1 MQTALLKEYVSKAK
15 DLELSC
21 YEQKLLCDNLEQK
34 LSHINYQRKNKENEK
49 KEFKKFSWIN
59 YIASAIWWGISV
71 LPPLI
76 GISML
81 VGVALYI
88 IALICGIMHFSIPF
102 IDRIYIFLKTYPVIG
117 MFKLIFNC
125 IIIGAGGGFLLL
137 FLCGIISGSKKNVKK
152 ENQKIEENNTN
163 VQKELIAYE
172 SKSQIISNNLACARR
187 SYQTT
192 LKTKED
198 FYSLNIIYP
207 KYRSLIPISSFCD
220 YLQSGVCETLEGH
233 EGCYNKF
240 DLEVRLDTIISR
252 IDDVI
257 DNLDQIKFNQHTLYE
272 EVVKCNEKLDNLS
285 TGISEMTNNITG
297 SIEEVKAKT
306 VAAING
312 NDHSNTMLEYYAEE
326 TLHNVNNIKWLQQMD
341 YIDRGGHA
349 W

>member
-207 KYRSLIPISSFCD
+207 KYRDLVSVGMFD
-220 YLQSGVCETLEGH
+220 EYLQSGRCYTLEGH
-233 EGCYNKF
+233 EGAYNLYEEEKF
-240 DLEVRLDTIISR
+240 KEIILTKLDDIISRLDTIIANQEELANEIIRSR
-252 IDDVI
+252 NEANRIATTI
-257 DNLDQIKFNQHTLYE
+257 ENSLQNIENNEITRRYYEEITARNTSYLAWTAYKFNY
-272 EVVKCNEKLDNLS
+272 K
-285 TGISEMTNNITG
+285 I
-297 SIEEVKAKT
+297 
-306 VAAING
+306 
-312 NDHSNTMLEYYAEE
+312 
-326 TLHNVNNIKWLQQMD
+326 
-341 YIDRGGHA
+341 
-349 W
+349 